1 MQESGNLGD
10 KKYDEAYLSL
20 ENEVIDIALIE
31 KAKSLAM
38 VVARFDWVDVGS
50 FKDLHDTISKDDENN
65 RIDGENIH
73 VIGIENS
80 YIRNE
85 EDKPIAVI
93 GLNNIVVVNT
103 PDGILVSRKD
113 ISHRTGEVAK
123 EIQQNENKEGK

>member
-1 MQESGNLGD
+1 MGD

-73 VIGIENS
+73 AIGIENS

-123 EIQQNENKEGK
+123 EIQQNENKEGE